1 MKIVDFSRSEGQL
14 GAQICFQE
22 ARKLREKELEGANS
36 KLREKKSSK
45 KRERESQGAPKK
57 LESHDPLA
65 LSAFQSLQE
74 EHDGS
79 ASGVVPGCSGTGRTP
94 RNPQRIKDP
103 WILGSK
109 NKNPRRL
116 DPEGRRIN

>member
-1 MKIVDFSRSEGQL
+1 MILNENVDLLRFEGQL

-22 ARKLREKELEGANS
+22 ARKLREKELEGAKS

-57 LESHDPLA
+57 LESHDPSA

-74 EHDGS
+74 EHEPS
-79 ASGVVPGCSGTGRTP
+79 ASGVVPG
-94 RNPQRIKDP
+94 
-103 WILGSK
+103 
-109 NKNPRRL
+109 
-116 DPEGRRIN
+116 